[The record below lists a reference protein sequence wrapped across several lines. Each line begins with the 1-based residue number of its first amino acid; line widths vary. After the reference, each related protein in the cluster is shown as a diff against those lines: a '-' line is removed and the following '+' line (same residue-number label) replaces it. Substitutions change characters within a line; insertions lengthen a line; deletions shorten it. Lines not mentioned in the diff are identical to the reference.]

1 MINSI
6 NKQIEDIILNSKGG
20 DLFLIADFKDIGT
33 TTAIRKS
40 LSRFVELGIIERMG
54 KGIYVIPKQHKIF
67 GKILPSLEEVAAILA
82 EKEHVRIMP
91 SGQYALNR
99 IGLSNQVPMKLIFLT
114 NGTFKKI
121 QFGKSELIFKPTTN
135 KKLAMKGEI
144 TSLLLYTYFLRFEYM
159 NGLTTRIT
167 ARSNGLFLVF
177 LGLLACSARPITF
190 VWLIIVTLFAYFDYS
205 LSNEFNFRTFVNVVS
220 ISLPGI
226 VLGLLWKIKASVDVL
241 PTVVPLDSFADI
253 WHVATQIFSL
263 LPERTMQMFGIL
275 GWLDT
280 RPPLFVYQIIFILLM
295 LFVWKILRTKSGKSL
310 IIWGAFLLIITIVP
324 IAIEIPQWTYWP
336 NFWQGRY
343 SLPMFS
349 SLLLI
354 LLGGARKADFQLVR
368 ALGQISM
375 IASAVFVYINFLR
388 YAYGLNADGF
398 PTRFDS
404 TPGLP
409 FSWVLGTIF
418 SLILFFLLNLNHL
431 RTLGSL
437 SQSKFNQIKKK

>member
-144 TSLLLYTYFLRFEYM
+144 TSLL
-159 NGLTTRIT
+159 
-167 ARSNGLFLVF
+167 F
-177 LGLLACSARPITF
+177 LGLEELDLQKLTSAEI
-190 VWLIIVTLFAYFDYS
+190 A
-205 LSNEFNFRTFVNVVS
+205 
-220 ISLPGI
+220 
-226 VLGLLWKIKASVDVL
+226 KIKTLIEQENPDNLKHDLRLVSSKISDFIIK
-241 PTVVPLDSFADI
+241 T
-253 WHVATQIFSL
+253 
-263 LPERTMQMFGIL
+263 IL
-275 GWLDT
+275 NNK
-280 RPPLFVYQIIFILLM
+280 Q
-295 LFVWKILRTKSGKSL
+295 
-310 IIWGAFLLIITIVP
+310 
-324 IAIEIPQWTYWP
+324 
-336 NFWQGRY
+336 
-343 SLPMFS
+343 
-349 SLLLI
+349 
-354 LLGGARKADFQLVR
+354 
-368 ALGQISM
+368 
-375 IASAVFVYINFLR
+375 
-388 YAYGLNADGF
+388 
-398 PTRFDS
+398 
-404 TPGLP
+404 
-409 FSWVLGTIF
+409 
-418 SLILFFLLNLNHL
+418 
-431 RTLGSL
+431 
-437 SQSKFNQIKKK
+437 